1 MAKKKRSKV
10 GKVLL
15 TQGQYESIRKK
26 ASAGYQ
32 AAKRGIVHVGRRSY
46 EFVRSDAGHK
56 SGIVPVAAAAL
67 TAMMA
72 GWDEIK
78 KRQFIKDNW
87 WFLPLMLML
96 VGWVVRYWALKHG
109 RSRLAEAG
117 TTLLVTG
124 VVLMW
129 QAYKN
134 QPKKQEQPFSQQP
147 GEQASGPEEGG
158 AGRHWIRT
166 ADNQYV
172 SAPAALT
179 EGSRFDAAATMANS
193 LYEEPIRS

>member
-1 MAKKKRSKV
+1 MAKKRKKV

-15 TQGQYESIRKK
+15 TQGQYESIRRK
-26 ASAGYQ
+26 AAAGYQ
-32 AAKRGIVHVGRRSY
+32 AAKRGVVYVGKRSY
-46 EFVRSDAGHK
+46 EFVKSDAGHR

-78 KRQFIKDNW
+78 KREFIKENW

-96 VGWVVRYWALKHG
+96 VGWVVRFWALKKG
-109 RSRLAEAG
+109 RTQLAEAG

-134 QPKKQEQPFSQQP
+134 RPKKTEQQTYVQQQQ
-147 GEQASGPEEGG
+147 GEQASGPEDGG
-158 AGRHWIRT
+158 AGRNWIRT
-166 ADNQYV
+166 ADGQYV
-172 SAPAALT
+172 SAPPAL
-179 EGSRFDAAATMANS
+179 EQGSRFEAASQMANS
-193 LYEEPIRS
+193 LYAEPA